1 MVDPMWDRLPDAA
14 TAIVVAVMVF
24 VFTVNAIVI
33 WRHQRKAAERRTDGR
48 VDSD

>member
-1 MVDPMWDRLPDAA
+1 MVDPIWDRLPDAG

-24 VFTVNAIVI
+24 VFTVNAIII
-33 WRHQRKAAERRTDGR
+33 WRHQRKAAERRANER